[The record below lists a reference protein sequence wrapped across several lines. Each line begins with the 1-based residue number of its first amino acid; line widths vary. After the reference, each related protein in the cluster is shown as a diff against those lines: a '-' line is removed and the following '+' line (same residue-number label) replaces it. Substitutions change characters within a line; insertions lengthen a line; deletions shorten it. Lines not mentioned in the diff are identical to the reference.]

1 MEEFKEWRE
10 KRPDVLKSLVMGKN
24 KQKNGEELVKDRVKG
39 LKEAG
44 SCLTKLLESNPEN
57 RKDIHE
63 KLMSQITKK
72 GGLRVAK
79 SQNTAFWS

>member
-1 MEEFKEWRE
+1 MTDRE
-10 KRPDVLKSLVMGKN
+10 
-24 KQKNGEELVKDRVKG
+24 KG

-57 RKDIHE
+57 RKDINE

-72 GGLRVAK
+72 GRVESGKITKHGFLELATFFTGEEVK
-79 SQNTAFWS
+79 DPRKVTQPELV